1 MRLIDF
7 FDRGVSLDGGRA
19 AFIDENGTISYQEAQ
34 RYTHQVANALAA
46 EGIKS
51 GDVVAIYCPNDAR
64 AFLCMLGILRA
75 GAIYVNLNGLSPIE
89 ENLYVLKDR
98 DACLLFIHS
107 QFEQHLEQILDQAP
121 KVASVVTIDRT
132 FGGSSCLSDWIAQ
145 HPGTAPDIPRELGD
159 TACLFSTGGTTGKS
173 KATMLTNQVF
183 ATMIANANTA
193 MPYQKS
199 PIHLVAAPITH
210 AAGLAALWLFP
221 IGATN
226 VILPRPDPEAIMS
239 AIDRYKVTTLFLPPT
254 VIYMI
259 LAHPQLNEFD
269 YSSLKYLIYG
279 AAPMSV
285 DKLKQA
291 VSVFGPV
298 LTQLYGQAEA
308 PMMCTVMS
316 PSEHIRW
323 LETGHEKRLASCGR
337 PCLLTDL
344 AIMSESGTL
353 LGPDE
358 PGEIV
363 IRGSLVM
370 AGYYKNPAATKEIS
384 LHDWHHTGDIG
395 VKDQD
400 DYVYILDRKNDM
412 IISGGFNIYPGE
424 IEQVLWG
431 LTEVQDCA
439 VVGVPDDKWGEAV
452 TAVIELVPNMSLDEQ
467 SVISH
472 CKAKL
477 GSVKAPKAVLFWD
490 TLPRSPVGKVLRRKV
505 RDTFWENRDRAI

>member
-1 MRLIDF
+1 
-7 FDRGVSLDGGRA
+7 
-19 AFIDENGTISYQEAQ
+19 
-34 RYTHQVANALAA
+34 
-46 EGIKS
+46 
-51 GDVVAIYCPNDAR
+51 
-64 AFLCMLGILRA
+64 
-75 GAIYVNLNGLSPIE
+75 
-89 ENLYVLKDR
+89 
-98 DACLLFIHS
+98 
-107 QFEQHLEQILDQAP
+107 
-121 KVASVVTIDRT
+121 
-132 FGGSSCLSDWIAQ
+132 
-145 HPGTAPDIPRELGD
+145 
-159 TACLFSTGGTTGKS
+159 
-173 KATMLTNQVF
+173 
-183 ATMIANANTA
+183 MIANANTA

-412 IISGGFNIYPGE
+412 IISGGFNI
-424 IEQVLWG
+424 L
-431 LTEVQDCA
+431 
-439 VVGVPDDKWGEAV
+439 
-452 TAVIELVPNMSLDEQ
+452 S
-467 SVISH
+467 
-472 CKAKL
+472 
-477 GSVKAPKAVLFWD
+477 
-490 TLPRSPVGKVLRRKV
+490 RR
-505 RDTFWENRDRAI
+505 N